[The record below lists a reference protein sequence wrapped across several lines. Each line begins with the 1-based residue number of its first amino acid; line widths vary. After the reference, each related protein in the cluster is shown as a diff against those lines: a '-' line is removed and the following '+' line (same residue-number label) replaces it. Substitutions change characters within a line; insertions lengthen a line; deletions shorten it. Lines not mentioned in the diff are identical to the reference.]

1 MVRQQ
6 KVWSESF
13 SSPTHFNPTVE
24 KKLLEGTEM
33 IASEHDTPVFLLT
46 TTTKTVDYFL
56 KYTKE
61 R

>member
-1 MVRQQ
+1 MVR
-6 KVWSESF
+6 VIF
-13 SSPTHFNPTVE
+13 FNPTVE
-24 KKLLEGTEM
+24 KKPLEGTEM

-46 TTTKTVDYFL
+46 TTKTVDYFL